1 MDQLRSMILM
11 SMIAND
17 TNFILMRLN
26 SDMAQTEILDLCDQ
40 FINNLRNVVI
50 SKRVMKNVLNGV
62 KSSFKWKRDEMSRQ
76 LFYVTKDGENDVLHP
91 WIEVKPSDLTDQ
103 EKAEGYDFGLFA
115 SRTFEVDDVIG
126 IYVGEIISDNELR
139 NREDSVFEIKVGGR
153 NLYVDISDTT
163 EARLKFGM
171 GMHMLNDLNYQGSDE
186 KDNNNA
192 AICGDLSVLALSE
205 IKAGDEITTSYN
217 FNN

>member
-1 MDQLRSMILM
+1 
-11 SMIAND
+11 
-17 TNFILMRLN
+17 
-26 SDMAQTEILDLCDQ
+26 MAQTEILDLCDQ

-126 IYVGEIISDNELR
+126 IYVDEIISDCR
-139 NREDSVFEIKVGGR
+139 IT
-153 NLYVDISDTT
+153 NLLVHWTAHLFVQHLLAPWLT
-163 EARLKFGM
+163 ARL
-171 GMHMLNDLNYQGSDE
+171 
-186 KDNNNA
+186 
-192 AICGDLSVLALSE
+192 
-205 IKAGDEITTSYN
+205 
-217 FNN
+217 